1 MIHQENQQLSMKQ
14 DEGNDATL
22 SEANQSLTLDATE
35 NVANSI
41 IEEEDTNIGVDNE
54 TFIEGRINDDNTI
67 QPVMIDNNNIIVIQ
81 DEDLNSA
88 FFQVPFDHVQI
99 LSEEIEGNLE
109 QALLTFPSDIFI

>member
-1 MIHQENQQLSMKQ
+1 MKVEIMIHQENQQASMKQ

-41 IEEEDTNIGVDNE
+41 IEEEDTNIGVDDE

-67 QPVMIDNNNIIVIQ
+67 QPVIVGNNNIIVIQ
-81 DEDLNSA
+81 DEDLNGA
-88 FFQVPFDHVQI
+88 FFQLP
-99 LSEEIEGNLE
+99 LEEIEGNLE
-109 QALLTFPSDIFI
+109 QALLTFSSDILI